1 MFKEE
6 GMSNSTQGSPLLGP
20 LEYAVG
26 MLAPAEFLDLNAGSG
41 TSNESASRLST
52 NLGTA
57 RSLQQRFMNEV
68 QAASGPDERDW
79 LRIWRKKIREPIT
92 RFNDV
97 FFDFLIKDREEK
109 DQESITKM
117 KLLITRMSNNMPA
130 SGRSYFPELG
140 WDISMNTVKQELE
153 EDLDINLEEF
163 KESQKKLLR
172 VYSETLKDLFTVD
185 ARLQEKIAKMNQ
197 VVDKVQAFM
206 QLEANSE
213 LDAMAEPTANYLGA
227 ILKKNDISSDFVHF
241 MITYKHWI
249 ALYDTIQL
257 SQVAAPNGPPTCCIC
272 TVADITHAM
281 IPCGHTFC
289 SGCINKQMSLCYLC
303 RTSVRDRLKL
313 HFP

>member
-1 MFKEE
+1 
-6 GMSNSTQGSPLLGP
+6 MSNSTHGSPLLGP

-68 QAASGPDERDW
+68 QGASGSDERDW
-79 LRIWRKKIREPIT
+79 LRVWRKKIREPIT
-92 RFNDV
+92 RFNDA
-97 FFDFLIKDREEK
+97 FFDFLIKDREGK

-117 KLLITRMSNNMPA
+117 KQLIVRMSNNIPA

-172 VYSETLKDLFTVD
+172 VYSETLKDLFSVD
-185 ARLQEKIAKMNQ
+185 ARLQEKITKMNQ

-227 ILKKNDISSDFVHF
+227 ILKNNDISSDFVHF

>member
-1 MFKEE
+1 
-6 GMSNSTQGSPLLGP
+6 MSNSTHGSPLLGP

-26 MLAPAEFLDLNAGSG
+26 MLAPAEFLDLNAGAGS
-41 TSNESASRLST
+41 TSEVSRVSMNLSATR
-52 NLGTA
+52 N
-57 RSLQQRFMNEV
+57 LQQRFMNEV
-68 QAASGPDERDW
+68 QGASGSDERDW
-79 LRIWRKKIREPIT
+79 LRVWRKKIREPIT

-97 FFDFLIKDREEK
+97 FFDFLIKDREGK
-109 DQESITKM
+109 DQESIVKM
-117 KLLITRMSNNMPA
+117 KQLITRISHNMPS

-140 WDISMNTVKQELE
+140 WDISMNTIKQDLE
-153 EDLDINLEEF
+153 EDLDVQLDDF
-163 KESQKKLLR
+163 KDSQKKLLR

-197 VVDKVQAFM
+197 VVDKVQSFM
-206 QLEANSE
+206 QLEANAE
-213 LDAMAEPTANYLGA
+213 LDAMAEPTANYLA
-227 ILKKNDISSDFVHF
+227 AVLKNNDISSDFVQF
-241 MITYKHWI
+241 MIKFKQWT

-257 SQVAAPNGPPTCCIC
+257 SQVAAPNGAPTCCIC

>member
-1 MFKEE
+1 
-6 GMSNSTQGSPLLGP
+6 MSNSTHGSPLLGP

-26 MLAPAEFLDLNAGSG
+26 MLAPAEFLELNAGAGS
-41 TSNESASRLST
+41 TTDSSSRLSM
-52 NLGTA
+52 NVGAA
-57 RSLQQRFMNEV
+57 RNLQQRFMNEV
-68 QAASGPDERDW
+68 QGASGSDERDW
-79 LRIWRKKIREPIT
+79 LRTWRKKIREPIT
-92 RFNDV
+92 RFNDA
-97 FFDFLIKDREEK
+97 FFDFLIKDREGK
-109 DQESITKM
+109 DQESIAKM
-117 KLLITRMSNNMPA
+117 KHLITRISNNIPT

-140 WDISMNTVKQELE
+140 WDISMNTIKSELE
-153 EDLDINLEEF
+153 EDLDVHLDEF
-163 KESQKKLLR
+163 KESHKKLLR

-185 ARLQEKIAKMNQ
+185 ARLQDKIGKMNQ

-213 LDAMAEPTANYLGA
+213 LDAMAEPTANYLA
-227 ILKKNDISSDFVHF
+227 AVLKNNDISSDFVHF
-241 MITYKHWI
+241 MIKYKQWT

-257 SQVAAPNGPPTCCIC
+257 SQVAAPNGAPTCCIC

>member
-1 MFKEE
+1 
-6 GMSNSTQGSPLLGP
+6 MSNSTHGSPLLGP

-68 QAASGPDERDW
+68 QGASGSDERDW
-79 LRIWRKKIREPIT
+79 LRMWRKKIREPIT
-92 RFNDV
+92 RFNDA
-97 FFDFLIKDREEK
+97 FFDFLIKDREGK

-117 KLLITRMSNNMPA
+117 KQLIVRMSNNIPA

-153 EDLDINLEEF
+153 EDLDIHLEEF

-172 VYSETLKDLFTVD
+172 VYSETLKDLFAVD
-185 ARLQEKIAKMNQ
+185 ARLQEKITKMNQ

-227 ILKKNDISSDFVHF
+227 ILKNNDISSDFVHF

>member
-1 MFKEE
+1 
-6 GMSNSTQGSPLLGP
+6 MSNSTHGSPLLGP

-68 QAASGPDERDW
+68 QGASGSDERDW
-79 LRIWRKKIREPIT
+79 LRVWRKKIREPIT
-92 RFNDV
+92 RFNDA
-97 FFDFLIKDREEK
+97 FFDFLIKDREGK

-117 KLLITRMSNNMPA
+117 KQLIVRMSNNIPA

-153 EDLDINLEEF
+153 EDLDIHLEEF

-172 VYSETLKDLFTVD
+172 VYSETLKDLFAVD
-185 ARLQEKIAKMNQ
+185 ARLQEKITKMNQ

-227 ILKKNDISSDFVHF
+227 VLKNNDISSDFVHF

>member
-1 MFKEE
+1 
-6 GMSNSTQGSPLLGP
+6 MSNSTHGSPLLGP

-26 MLAPAEFLDLNAGSG
+26 MLAPAEFLDLNAGAGS
-41 TSNESASRLST
+41 TSEVSRVSMNLSATR
-52 NLGTA
+52 N
-57 RSLQQRFMNEV
+57 LQQRFMNEV
-68 QAASGPDERDW
+68 QGASGSDERDW
-79 LRIWRKKIREPIT
+79 LRVWRKKIREPIT

-97 FFDFLIKDREEK
+97 FFDFLIKDREGK
-109 DQESITKM
+109 DQESIVKM
-117 KLLITRMSNNMPA
+117 KQLITRISHNMPS

-140 WDISMNTVKQELE
+140 WDISMNTIKQDLE
-153 EDLDINLEEF
+153 EDLDVQLDDF
-163 KESQKKLLR
+163 KDSQKKLLR

-197 VVDKVQAFM
+197 VVDKVQSFM
-206 QLEANSE
+206 QLEANAE
-213 LDAMAEPTANYLGA
+213 LDAMAEPTANYLA
-227 ILKKNDISSDFVHF
+227 AVLKNNDISSDFVQF
-241 MITYKHWI
+241 MIKFKQWT
-249 ALYDTIQL
+249 ALYETIQL
-257 SQVAAPNGPPTCCIC
+257 SQVAAPNGAPTCCIC

>member
-1 MFKEE
+1 
-6 GMSNSTQGSPLLGP
+6 MSNSTHGSPLLGP

-26 MLAPAEFLDLNAGSG
+26 MLAPAEFLDLNAGAGS
-41 TSNESASRLST
+41 TSEVSRVT
-52 NLGTA
+52 MNLGAA

-68 QAASGPDERDW
+68 QGASGSDERDW
-79 LRIWRKKIREPIT
+79 LRVWRKKIREPIT

-97 FFDFLIKDREEK
+97 FFDFLIKDREGK
-109 DQESITKM
+109 DQESIVKM
-117 KLLITRMSNNMPA
+117 KQLITRISHNMPT

-140 WDISMNTVKQELE
+140 WDISMNTIKQDLE
-153 EDLDINLEEF
+153 EDLDVQLDDF
-163 KESQKKLLR
+163 KDSQKKLLR

-197 VVDKVQAFM
+197 VVDKVQSFM
-206 QLEANSE
+206 QLEANAE
-213 LDAMAEPTANYLGA
+213 LDAMAEPTANYLA
-227 ILKKNDISSDFVHF
+227 AVLKNNDISSDFVQF
-241 MITYKHWI
+241 MIKFKQWT

-257 SQVAAPNGPPTCCIC
+257 SQVAAPNGAPTCCIC

>member
-1 MFKEE
+1 
-6 GMSNSTQGSPLLGP
+6 MSNSTHGSPLLGP

-26 MLAPAEFLDLNAGSG
+26 MLAPAEFLDLNAGAGS
-41 TSNESASRLST
+41 TSEVSRVSM
-52 NLGTA
+52 NLGAA

-68 QAASGPDERDW
+68 QGASGSDERDW
-79 LRIWRKKIREPIT
+79 LRTWRKKIREPIT

-97 FFDFLIKDREEK
+97 FFDFLIKDREGK
-109 DQESITKM
+109 DQESIVKM
-117 KLLITRMSNNMPA
+117 KQLITRISHNMPS
-130 SGRSYFPELG
+130 SGRAYFPELG
-140 WDISMNTVKQELE
+140 WDISMNTIKQDLE
-153 EDLDINLEEF
+153 EDLDVRLDEF
-163 KESQKKLLR
+163 KDSQKKLLR

-197 VVDKVQAFM
+197 VVDKVQSFM
-206 QLEANSE
+206 QLEANAE
-213 LDAMAEPTANYLGA
+213 LDAMAEPTANYLA
-227 ILKKNDISSDFVHF
+227 AVLKNNDISSDFVQF
-241 MITYKHWI
+241 MIKFKQWT
-249 ALYDTIQL
+249 ALYETIQI
-257 SQVAAPNGPPTCCIC
+257 SQVAAPNGAPTCCIC

>member
-1 MFKEE
+1 
-6 GMSNSTQGSPLLGP
+6 MSNSTHGSPLLGP

-68 QAASGPDERDW
+68 QGASGSDERDW
-79 LRIWRKKIREPIT
+79 LRVWRKKIREPIT
-92 RFNDV
+92 RFNDA
-97 FFDFLIKDREEK
+97 FFDFLIKDREGK

-117 KLLITRMSNNMPA
+117 KQLIVRMSNNIPA

-185 ARLQEKIAKMNQ
+185 ARLQEKITKMNQ
-197 VVDKVQAFM
+197 VVDKVQAIM

-227 ILKKNDISSDFVHF
+227 ILKNNDISSDFVHF

>member
-1 MFKEE
+1 M
-6 GMSNSTQGSPLLGP
+6 
-20 LEYAVG
+20 EYAVG
-26 MLAPAEFLDLNAGSG
+26 MFAPAEFLELNAGSG
-41 TSNESASRLST
+41 GASESNRLVT
-52 NLGTA
+52 NLANMRGA
-57 RSLQQRFMNEV
+57 QQRFMNEV
-68 QAASGPDERDW
+68 QGASASDERDW
-79 LRIWRKKIREPIT
+79 IRLWRKKIKETIT
-92 RFNDV
+92 RFNDS
-97 FFDFLIKDREEK
+97 FFDFLVKDSEGK
-109 DQESITKM
+109 DQETIVKM
-117 KLLITRMSNNMPA
+117 KGLIARMSNIPA
-130 SGRSYFPELG
+130 SGRAYFPELG

-185 ARLQEKIAKMNQ
+185 ARLQEKITKMNQ

-213 LDAMAEPTANYLGA
+213 LDAMAEPTANYLAA
-227 ILKKNDISSDFVHF
+227 ILKNNDISSDFVHF

>member
-1 MFKEE
+1 
-6 GMSNSTQGSPLLGP
+6 MSNSTHGSPLLGP

-68 QAASGPDERDW
+68 QGASGSDERDW
-79 LRIWRKKIREPIT
+79 LRVWRKKIREPIT
-92 RFNDV
+92 RFNDA
-97 FFDFLIKDREEK
+97 FFDFLIKDREGK

-117 KLLITRMSNNMPA
+117 KQLIVRMSNNIPA

-153 EDLDINLEEF
+153 EDLDIHLEEF

-172 VYSETLKDLFTVD
+172 VYSETLKDLFAVD
-185 ARLQEKIAKMNQ
+185 ARLQEKITKMNQ

-227 ILKKNDISSDFVHF
+227 ILKNNDISSDFVHF

>member
-1 MFKEE
+1 
-6 GMSNSTQGSPLLGP
+6 MSNSTHGSPLLGP

-26 MLAPAEFLDLNAGSG
+26 MLAPAEFLDLNAGAGS
-41 TSNESASRLST
+41 TSEVSRVSMNLSATR
-52 NLGTA
+52 N
-57 RSLQQRFMNEV
+57 LQQRFMNEV
-68 QAASGPDERDW
+68 QGASGSDERDW
-79 LRIWRKKIREPIT
+79 LRVWRKKIREPIT

-97 FFDFLIKDREEK
+97 FFDFLIKDREGK
-109 DQESITKM
+109 DQESIVKM
-117 KLLITRMSNNMPA
+117 KQLITRISHNMPS

-140 WDISMNTVKQELE
+140 WDISMNTIKQDLE
-153 EDLDINLEEF
+153 EDLDVQLDDF
-163 KESQKKLLR
+163 KDSQKKLLR

-197 VVDKVQAFM
+197 VVDKVQSFM

-213 LDAMAEPTANYLGA
+213 LDAMAEPTANYLA
-227 ILKKNDISSDFVHF
+227 AVLKNNDISSDFVQF
-241 MITYKHWI
+241 MIKFKQWT

-257 SQVAAPNGPPTCCIC
+257 SQVAAPNGAPTCCIC

>member
-1 MFKEE
+1 M
-6 GMSNSTQGSPLLGP
+6 
-20 LEYAVG
+20 
-26 MLAPAEFLDLNAGSG
+26 
-41 TSNESASRLST
+41 
-52 NLGTA
+52 
-57 RSLQQRFMNEV
+57 
-68 QAASGPDERDW
+68 
-79 LRIWRKKIREPIT
+79 
-92 RFNDV
+92 
-97 FFDFLIKDREEK
+97 IKDREGK

-117 KLLITRMSNNMPA
+117 KQLIVRMSNNIPA

-153 EDLDINLEEF
+153 EDLDIHLEEF

-172 VYSETLKDLFTVD
+172 VYSETLKDLFAVD
-185 ARLQEKIAKMNQ
+185 ARLQEKITKMNQ

-227 ILKKNDISSDFVHF
+227 ILKNNDISSDFVHF